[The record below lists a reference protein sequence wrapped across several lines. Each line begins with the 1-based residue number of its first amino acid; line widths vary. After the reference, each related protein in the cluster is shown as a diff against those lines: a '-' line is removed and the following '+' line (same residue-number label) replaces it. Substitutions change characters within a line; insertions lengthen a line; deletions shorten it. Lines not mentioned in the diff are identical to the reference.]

1 MTKSKKV
8 TAPPCPFWRA
18 ATKDQRQID
27 AAAPAPLSA
36 DQRCGIPEAT
46 EQLRYH
52 GGFSAVKAAAIAE
65 LLVVAANNGKRGK
78 LRGLLTQT
86 YVLNELSG
94 GLLDKELDT
103 GLLRRVDDD
112 GVEHVG
118 EFSEAKLTVM
128 FSDENAGEVVID
140 GKPQLAMTE
149 GQLTAFV
156 DGNRRELDAGR
167 LHTLMA
173 NAEMSTLLLG
183 IFGRTT
189 DDGREVITK
198 RDVEIFFREGIFPH
212 ARLDEEIAKA
222 YPVGDTTP

>member
-18 ATKDQRQID
+18 ATKDQQQID
-27 AAAPAPLSA
+27 PNAPAPLSA
-36 DQRCGIPEAT
+36 EQRCGIPEAV
-46 EQLRYH
+46 EQLVYH

-65 LLVVAANNGKRGK
+65 LLVVAANNGTRGK

-94 GLLDKELDT
+94 GLLDKELDS
-103 GLLRRVDDD
+103 GLLRRVDED

-118 EFSEAKLTVM
+118 EFSEANMTIM
-128 FSDENAGEVVID
+128 FSDKNASEVVID
-140 GKPQLAMTE
+140 GKLQPAMTKE
-149 GQLTAFV
+149 QLTAFV
-156 DGNRRELDAGR
+156 DGNRQELDAGR

-183 IFGRTT
+183 IFGRSA
-189 DDGREVITK
+189 DDGRKVITK
-198 RDVEIFFREGIFPH
+198 RDIEIFYREGIFPH
-212 ARLDEEIAKA
+212 ARLDAKVLEA
-222 YPVGDTTP
+222 YPKE